1 MSEIPSIFFKMTQL
15 PLSSIKMSG
24 LPLLTHHV
32 LEAITWPILI
42 AKVQPEAQ
50 IEALNNLFHLV

>member
-1 MSEIPSIFFKMTQL
+1 MSEIPLLFTEMTQL
-15 PLSSIKMSG
+15 PLSSIKMSE
-24 LPLLTHHV
+24 LPLPTHHV
-32 LEAITWPILI
+32 LEAITWPILV